1 MPKIVVIFLFHHLV
15 NFLLICGGVMEMV
28 FDYDGA
34 KFLGYVTI
42 IFVVFLVV
50 YAWSVVVVKKWDGV
64 SL

>member
-1 MPKIVVIFLFHHLV
+1 
-15 NFLLICGGVMEMV
+15 MV